1 MAVNDYLRECK
12 YNLNNLDNYIYLYEF
27 DEPIL
32 NYITDDEESNGS
44 SINLNGSSYR
54 LYCENVQYS
63 STSSVD
69 NRFSFDNTLT
79 VTLAESKEVTHYTII
94 QTLLTNNWMVV
105 FKNTDGD
112 AFVVNAEF
120 PVMVSYNYVFN
131 DEKTPNLL
139 TITFRALQNV
149 PTINYR
155 GSVAFSS
162 TLRDKPCEYS
172 ISRIQSLKMI
182 DMNKADIDVE
192 GDGFNITEKG
202 EGQLKTIEFNP
213 TSLSFT
219 DSYDGREF
227 SQQLS
232 FQIPF
237 DSYRFYFHYN
247 LLEYLDNRYYAL
259 IKTTNNNNILGGF
272 RQGLFPSY
280 TVSTSDS
287 GNLITINLNA
297 KYTTYS
303 VLGSDTMS
311 ITTNDGFSYTPVLGE
326 CVNNIYTWT
335 LIEQIN
341 SNGVPTNGYY
351 CLNGFEDVY
360 SDYTILGTYNQFDTT
375 FGFKLTDFNI
385 DCSEGC
391 KINNLPSSIQF
402 QTSGETQCFDLDA
415 TCSIVW
421 EWNAEAITVNW
432 DELTQQLCVTSIVDD
447 GTFSIKGT
455 LSDGTIQ
462 YATVVIGSGGITGDT
477 TTTINITAQAQ
488 KVSVIPVKGL
498 NNVKSITSTLQYVT
512 NENNNGYNVS
522 VDENPNEEP
531 RTFTITIIYNDNSIE
546 TINIIQDRIYYKI
559 VSSEET
565 ECFGNDLYYV
575 NKRYKGYKE
584 TDINILVENLKGNVK
599 ENDSESCFEYD
610 EKVSAC
616 TACFEGYIYTL
627 YEYKKDDVVVVTKY
641 EKTTETCTNNGS
653 TQYQINTGKTICVDD
668 KPYYKDDL
676 FGLSCKDN
684 STYIRLYPNIEQVS
698 ETEAPDSNACDV
710 INPDNPDGTVLYRW
724 VDTNETYCL
733 TDGQDTNCTS
743 STTTTYC
750 DGYNLYEQTTYY
762 VDVLCNGNFVQSG
775 SPINTLIE
783 TNSTECG
790 YEEDTG
796 TTCTS
801 STTYNNFTCIS
812 ITLDDGTV
820 VTPINSNEYYTNK
833 TVAWNEV
840 YDGVVSVSYTKDK
853 TVINTD
859 CTSATTTETFTTTNF
874 TYVYSPSGNN
884 ETTEDREVFANMFEN
899 GMSFIGRIYY
909 TQEGKPSD
917 TSGSTSG
924 NTSGDTS
931 GCGDAVTIGNNLS
944 VDFTADSYIAVSGVS
959 TSGTNKYLVLNATTA
974 TSTNNGD
981 GTYTYTISKD
991 ELMTSKSLSSIYFI
1005 NYGGTD
1011 TIVKVNEIISNVP
1024 VMFYNNDGITE
1035 LNISNSIIL
1044 ETGGENGSFEEMSN
1058 LECLNVSN
1066 CSINGTSMKNMFAD
1080 CYLLSNFNGYNLN
1093 TSNVNNMESLFI
1105 RNYALTSLDLSSWNV
1120 SNVTNMKSLF
1130 NQCSS
1135 LTTLNLSNWNMSN
1148 VIDTTYMFNNC
1159 SSLTTIYCYN
1169 CNQTTIDLL
1178 NSIKPTNCTLVY

>member
-1 MAVNDYLRECK
+1 MFIININNMAVNDYLRECK

-155 GSVAFSS
+155 GSVTFSS

-182 DMNKADIDVE
+182 DMNKANIDVE
-192 GDGFNITEKG
+192 GDGFQITEKG

-213 TSLSFT
+213 TSLNFT

-280 TVSTSDS
+280 SISTSDS

-375 FGFKLTDFNI
+375 YGFKLTDFNI

-415 TCSIVW
+415 TCSVVW
-421 EWNAEAITVNW
+421 EWNAEAITVDY
-432 DELTQQLCVTSIVDD
+432 DEINKRLCVTSIVDD

-462 YATVVIGSGGITGDT
+462 YATVIIGSGGITGDT
-477 TTTINITAQAQ
+477 TTTINITAEAQ
-488 KVSVIPVKGL
+488 KVSVTPVKGL
-498 NNVKSITSTLQYVT
+498 NNVKSVTSTLQYVT

-531 RTFTITIIYNDNSIE
+531 RTFTITIVYNDNSIE

-559 VSSEET
+559 VSTEET
-565 ECFGNDLYYV
+565 ECFGNDLYYI
-575 NKRYKGYKE
+575 NKKYKGYKE

-599 ENDSESCFEYD
+599 ENDSESCFDYD

-627 YEYKKDDVVVVTKY
+627 YEYKKGDIVVVTKY
-641 EKTTETCTNNGS
+641 EKTTETCANNGS

-668 KPYYKDDL
+668 KPYYKEDL

-698 ETEAPDSNACDV
+698 ETEALDSNACDV
-710 INPDNPDGTVLYRW
+710 IDPNNPDGTAIYRW

-733 TDGQDTNCTS
+733 SEETGGDTQTGCTT
-743 STTTTYC
+743 STTISNYQLLAIGVVDEDGNPLGGFVPNSNNIVNTDLAVAWNESIVIDECSYTYDTKRTLADCSVSTTQNT
-750 DGYNLYEQTTYY
+750 GTTFTTSISTTE
-762 VDVLCNGNFVQSG
+762 N
-775 SPINTLIE
+775 E
-783 TNSTECG
+783 STEYQETVTITIKTGATTIG
-790 YEEDTG
+790 YVTFYRNQKPSDTG
-796 TTCTS
+796 TTPSSDELVFTMNYNPTVIKLNNTEYTFDS
-801 STTYNNFTCIS
+801 GTTNSTIVSTTLTDLGINSLTSCNSTFSHYNMGGYKSRTIKSLNNF
-812 ITLDDGTV
+812 
-820 VTPINSNEYYTNK
+820 P
-833 TVAWNEV
+833 
-840 YDGVVSVSYTKDK
+840 
-853 TVINTD
+853 
-859 CTSATTTETFTTTNF
+859 
-874 TYVYSPSGNN
+874 
-884 ETTEDREVFANMFEN
+884 
-899 GMSFIGRIYY
+899 
-909 TQEGKPSD
+909 D
-917 TSGSTSG
+917 TSNVTDMYGMFQYCSNLTSLDVS
-924 NTSGDTS
+924 NFDTS
-931 GCGDAVTIGNNLS
+931 
-944 VDFTADSYIAVSGVS
+944 
-959 TSGTNKYLVLNATTA
+959 
-974 TSTNNGD
+974 
-981 GTYTYTISKD
+981 
-991 ELMTSKSLSSIYFI
+991 
-1005 NYGGTD
+1005 
-1011 TIVKVNEIISNVP
+1011 
-1024 VMFYNNDGITE
+1024 
-1035 LNISNSIIL
+1035 
-1044 ETGGENGSFEEMSN
+1044 
-1058 LECLNVSN
+1058 NVSN
-1066 CSINGTSMKNMFAD
+1066 
-1080 CYLLSNFNGYNLN
+1080 
-1093 TSNVNNMESLFI
+1093 MESMFHGCSG
-1105 RNYALTSLDLSSWNV
+1105 LTSLDLSNFNT
-1120 SNVTNMKSLF
+1120 SNVTDMSAMFYN
-1130 NQCSS
+1130 CSN
-1135 LTTLNLSNWNMSN
+1135 LIELNLSGWDMSN
-1148 VIDTTYMFNNC
+1148 VNDKGQMFQSC
-1159 SSLTTIYCYN
+1159 TSLTTIYCYN
-1169 CNQTTIDLL
+1169 CNQTTIDIL
-1178 NSIKPTNCTLVY
+1178 NNYKPSNCTLVY

>member
-1 MAVNDYLRECK
+1 MFILNINNMAVNDYLRECK

-79 VTLAESKEVTHYTII
+79 VTLAESKEVTHYKII

-131 DEKTPNLL
+131 DEKTPNNL

-155 GSVAFSS
+155 GSVTFSS

-192 GDGFNITEKG
+192 GDGFKVTEKG

-341 SNGVPTNGYY
+341 ANGVPTNGYY
-351 CLNGFEDVY
+351 CLNGFKDFY
-360 SDYTILGTYNQFDTT
+360 SDYTILGTYEQFDTT

-391 KINNLPSSIQF
+391 KLYNLPSSIQF
-402 QTSGETQCFDLDA
+402 KTSGETQCFDLDV
-415 TCSIVW
+415 TCSVMW
-421 EWNAEAITVNW
+421 EWDNRGVSVDW
-432 DELTQQLCVTSIVDD
+432 DEVNKKLCVTSLLDE

-462 YATVVIGSGGITGDT
+462 YATVVIGSGGITGDVSD
-477 TTTINITAQAQ
+477 TIRINASAQTVTIIPSKGFSNVKTVASELQYITNQTGNGYSISVPENESEYSRYFTVNIT
-488 KVSVIPVKGL
+488 
-498 NNVKSITSTLQYVT
+498 
-512 NENNNGYNVS
+512 
-522 VDENPNEEP
+522 
-531 RTFTITIIYNDNSIE
+531 YNDGTIE
-546 TINIIQDRIYYKI
+546 TIEIIQDKMYYRLI
-559 VSSEET
+559 ASEET
-565 ECFGNDLYYV
+565 QCFGNDLCYI
-575 NKRYKGYKE
+575 NKKYKGYTE
-584 TDINILVENLKGNVK
+584 TDINIFVGDEKGNVK
-599 ENDSESCFEYD
+599 EVNSPLCMDYD

-616 TACFEGYIYTL
+616 TSCFEGYVYTL
-627 YEYKKDDVVVVTKY
+627 YEYKKDNSIITSKY
-641 EKTTETCTNNGS
+641 EKTTETCTNNGES
-653 TQYQINTGKTICVDD
+653 IYKVNTDKVICSEGV
-668 KPYYKDDL
+668 PFYKEEL
-676 FGLSCKDN
+676 YGISCKDN
-684 STYIRLYPNIEQVS
+684 TTEILLTPVIERVS
-698 ETEAPDSNACDV
+698 NTVAEDSDICDV
-710 INPDNPDGTVLYRW
+710 IEPTVSGETLYRW
-724 VDTNETYCL
+724 VDTDETYCL
-733 TDGQDTNCTS
+733 PSGTQINCITS
-743 STTTTYC
+743 SVTNTYC
-750 DGYNLYEQTTYY
+750 NGYNLYGDIKFFIEPVCGGEEKY
-762 VDVLCNGNFVQSG
+762 VTSTRNK
-775 SPINTLIE
+775 TLIE
-783 TNSTECG
+783 YDSVECG
-790 YEEDTG
+790 G
-796 TTCTS
+796 NGS
-801 STTYNNFTCIS
+801 GA
-812 ITLDDGTV
+812 DGTFGDL
-820 VTPINSNEYYTNK
+820 IFNMSAYYTNGYIGARY
-833 TVAWNEV
+833 VLN
-840 YDGVVSVSYTKDK
+840 GQR
-853 TVINTD
+853 
-859 CTSATTTETFTTTNF
+859 FTGDTTN
-874 TYVYSPSGNN
+874 SI
-884 ETTEDREVFANMFEN
+884 D
-899 GMSFIGRIYY
+899 
-909 TQEGKPSD
+909 
-917 TSGSTSG
+917 
-924 NTSGDTS
+924 
-931 GCGDAVTIGNNLS
+931 
-944 VDFTADSYIAVSGVS
+944 
-959 TSGTNKYLVLNATTA
+959 
-974 TSTNNGD
+974 NGD
-981 GTYTYTISKD
+981 GTYTHYASLE
-991 ELMTSKSLSSIYFI
+991 ELGVGSLVSMKFWGDNNFFNDPSITQFIKLPNTNNVTDMSSMFR
-1005 NYGGTD
+1005 GCWGLKTFDATLLD
-1011 TIVKVNEIISNVP
+1011 T
-1024 VMFYNNDGITE
+1024 T
-1035 LNISNSIIL
+1035 NSI
-1044 ETGGENGSFEEMSN
+1044 NMSY
-1058 LECLNVSN
+1058 
-1066 CSINGTSMKNMFAD
+1066 MFAF
-1080 CYLLSNFNGYNLN
+1080 CQS
-1093 TSNVNNMESLFI
+1093 
-1105 RNYALTSLDLSSWNV
+1105 LTSLNLSSFDT
-1120 SNVTNMKSLF
+1120 SNVTNMSYMFFMGTVGGPNNVDYQTK
-1130 NQCSS
+1130 
-1135 LTTLNLSNWNMSN
+1135 LTTLDISSFDTSNVTNMEGMFKGLHYVKTLNLNHFNTSACTNMRYMFHYCGFNTINLSNWDVSKVTDMRQ
-1148 VIDTTYMFNNC
+1148 MFGN
-1159 SSLTTIYCYN
+1159 S
-1169 CNQTTIDLL
+1169 LL
-1178 NSIKPTNCTLVY
+1178 NSIDLSNWDVSNVEYIDYMFNDCYSLTTVNVSGWDITKILGNNINGNSTLFHNCISLTKVILGNITQAELNFWYGTVENKDVLEYTLID